1 MKQGGRV
8 MTIDATHCPLCQS
21 KNRCAVQQGESI
33 ELCWCLSQPFPAKT
47 VLDSEK
53 LANRILDAEFC
64 LCQACI
70 KKLKEQEE
78 RQLYKQV
85 D

>member
-1 MKQGGRV
+1 
-8 MTIDATHCPLCQS
+8 MTIDATSCPLCQS

-33 ELCWCLSQPFPAKT
+33 EQCWCLSQQFPAKT

-53 LANRILDAEFC
+53 LANSVLDAKSC
-64 LCQACI
+64 LCQTCI
-70 KKLKEQEE
+70 KKLKQQEE
-78 RQLYKQV
+78 SQLYKRV